1 VLEVGTGSGYQ
12 AAILSPAGAPRL
24 YRGPPPPPGARGGRG
39 VQRARAL
46 VNITA
51 FAADGSRGLPDQAPF
66 DRIIVTAAAEDPPGP
81 LLAQLKIGG
90 IMVVPVGQSDTVQSL
105 IKVTRLE
112 SGLRL
117 RGTSPGALCAA
128 GRGDGLPAPVSAE
141 PIRHRV
147 VRGETASTIARSY
160 NVTTRALA
168 DWNGLG
174 PDLGV
179 REGQYLLIPTPTGEP
194 PRRTAAVTPPGA
206 GSPTPEPPSAAR
218 PLPAETTR
226 PAAQPAPAPAS
237 PNLGAERTA
246 ASAARFVM
254 PVDGRIIREFAPG
267 RNNGIDIA
275 APAGTPVKAAA
286 AGVVG
291 AVTTDTNGKTPIPPS
306 CGRDRVNELPRRH
319 PRPTAATPPARPRP
333 ARGLPFDRLG
343 AQRVV
348 VDRHAMGVAIA
359 RIIARYS
366 SCEQGWNPSHSPKRS
381 DSDTFSSTA
390 SDGLMAL
397 ERSFSI
403 MSRGIRWRRFDVA

>member
-1 VLEVGTGSGYQ
+1 MTITRQTTRFLFLTVSAAALAGCTVSEMDWDLRSPNMGLDTTSAARQATANPPQPDSRGILSYPGYQ
-12 AAILSPAGAPRL
+12 VVLARRGDTVSTVAARIGMDAGELARYNAIQPGDPLRAGEILALPR
-24 YRGPPPPPGARGGRG
+24 RVSEPPPGSPGSTG
-39 VQRARAL
+39 VL
-46 VNITA
+46 V
-51 FAADGSRGLPDQAPF
+51 G
-66 DRIIVTAAAEDPPGP
+66 GP
-81 LLAQLKIGG
+81 LPSSGGGG
-90 IMVVPVGQSDTVQSL
+90 IDVSTIASTAIDRAEG
-105 IKVTRLE
+105 
-112 SGLRL
+112 
-117 RGTSPGALCAA
+117 A
-128 GRGDGLPAPVSAE
+128 GRIVGAGPAPAPVSAAPAPAPVSAE

-194 PRRTAAVTPPGA
+194 PRRTAAVTAPGA

-237 PNLGAERTA
+237 PNLGADRTA

-291 AVTTDTNGKTPIPPS
+291 AVTTDTNGKT
-306 CGRDRVNELPRRH
+306 
-319 PRPTAATPPARPRP
+319 
-333 ARGLPFDRLG
+333 
-343 AQRVV
+343 
-348 VDRHAMGVAIA
+348 AIA
-359 RIIARYS
+359 IKHDSGELTVYANVSNVTVQKGSRVTRGQQIAAVQAADPAFLRF
-366 SCEQGWNPSHSPKRS
+366 EVLRGQ
-381 DSDTFSSTA
+381 
-390 SDGLMAL
+390 
-397 ERSFSI
+397 
-403 MSRGIRWRRFDVA
+403 SRVDPMEYLR